1 MLMKNVIRIW
11 RMRKS
16 ADISYLTESEM
27 TFSKRYASADS
38 KEAYLKGRS
47 GLRAFASLYASIA
60 PSEVKIEITKSGKPF
75 FENIADLHFNIS
87 HSGSEVAIAFST
99 NPVGFDME
107 VLDRKRDCLAIA
119 ERFFTAEESR
129 EVKMAGDS
137 ANKLF
142 ARLWTAKESML
153 KLSGEGLVGGL
164 DRAISLSDQEGR
176 LADQRIH
183 LARLDWAGLVACVAS
198 FEAIEKVDVEIH

>member
-47 GLRAFASLYASIA
+47 GLRAFASLYASI
-60 PSEVKIEITKSGKPF
+60 PPRDVKIEITKSGKPF
-75 FENIADLHFNIS
+75 FENIAGLHFNIS

-107 VLDRKRDCLAIA
+107 VLDRERGCLAIA

-137 ANKLF
+137 ANELF
-142 ARLWTAKESML
+142 ARLWTAKEAML

-164 DRAISLSDQEGR
+164 DRATSLSEKEGR

>member
-1 MLMKNVIRIW
+1 MKNVIRIW

-27 TFSKRYASADS
+27 TFSERYASADS

-60 PSEVKIEITKSGKPF
+60 PRDVKIEITKSGKPF
-75 FENIADLHFNIS
+75 FENIAGLHFNIS
-87 HSGSEVAIAFST
+87 HSGSEVSIAFST

-183 LARLDWAGLVACVAS
+183 LARLDWEGVVACVAS
-198 FEAIEKVDVEIH
+198 FEAIAKVDVEIH

>member
-16 ADISYLTESEM
+16 VDISYLTESEM
-27 TFSKRYASADS
+27 NFSKRYASADS
-38 KEAYLKGRS
+38 KEVYLKGRS

-60 PSEVKIEITKSGKPF
+60 PSDVKIEITKSGKPF
-75 FENIADLHFNIS
+75 FENIEDLHFNIS
-87 HSGSEVAIAFST
+87 HSGSEVAIAFSAH
-99 NPVGFDME
+99 PVGFDME
-107 VLDRKRDCLAIA
+107 VLDRKRNSLAIA

-142 ARLWTAKESML
+142 ARIWTAKEAML

-164 DRAISLSDQEGR
+164 DRAISLSEKEGR
-176 LADQRIH
+176 LADQKIH
-183 LARLDWAGLVACVAS
+183 LARFDWEGLVACVAS
-198 FEAIEKVDVEIH
+198 FEAIAKVEVEMH

>member
-1 MLMKNVIRIW
+1 MKNVIRIW

-27 TFSKRYASADS
+27 TFSKKYASADS
-38 KEAYLKGRS
+38 KDAYLKGRS

-60 PSEVKIEITKSGKPF
+60 PRDVKIEITKSGKPF
-75 FENIADLHFNIS
+75 FENIAGLHFNIS

-183 LARLDWAGLVACVAS
+183 LARLDWEGVVACVAS
-198 FEAIEKVDVEIH
+198 FEAIEKVNVEIH

>member
-27 TFSKRYASADS
+27 TFSERYASADS

-75 FENIADLHFNIS
+75 FENIAGLHFNIS
-87 HSGSEVAIAFST
+87 HSGSEVSIAFST

-119 ERFFTAEESR
+119 GRFFTAEESR

-183 LARLDWAGLVACVAS
+183 LARLDWEGVGACVAS
-198 FEAIEKVDVEIH
+198 FEAIAKVEVEMH

>member
-27 TFSKRYASADS
+27 TFSERYASADS

-47 GLRAFASLYASIA
+47 GLRAFASLYASIV

-75 FENIADLHFNIS
+75 FENIAGLHFNIS

-99 NPVGFDME
+99 KPVGFDME

-142 ARLWTAKESML
+142 ARLWTAKEAML

-164 DRAISLSDQEGR
+164 NRATSLSEKEGR
-176 LADQRIH
+176 LADQKIH
-183 LARLDWAGLVACVAS
+183 LARLDWEGLVACVAS

>member
-60 PSEVKIEITKSGKPF
+60 PSDVKIEITKSGKPF
-75 FENIADLHFNIS
+75 FENIAGLHFNIS

-142 ARLWTAKESML
+142 ARLWTAKEAML

-164 DRAISLSDQEGR
+164 DRATSLSEKEGR
-176 LADQRIH
+176 LADQKIH
-183 LARLDWAGLVACVAS
+183 LARLDWEGVVACVAS

>member
-1 MLMKNVIRIW
+1 MKNVIRIW

-27 TFSKRYASADS
+27 TFSKKYASADS

-60 PSEVKIEITKSGKPF
+60 PRDVKIEITKSGKPF
-75 FENIADLHFNIS
+75 FENIAGLHFNIS

-183 LARLDWAGLVACVAS
+183 LARLDWEGVVACVAS
-198 FEAIEKVDVEIH
+198 FEAIEKVNVEIH

>member
-27 TFSKRYASADS
+27 TFSERYASADS

-60 PSEVKIEITKSGKPF
+60 PRDVKIEITKSGKPF
-75 FENIADLHFNIS
+75 FENIAGLHFNIS
-87 HSGSEVAIAFST
+87 HSGSEVSIAFST

-183 LARLDWAGLVACVAS
+183 LARLDWEGVVACVAS
-198 FEAIEKVDVEIH
+198 FEAIEKVEVEMH

>member
-16 ADISYLTESEM
+16 AEISYLTESEM
-27 TFSKRYASADS
+27 TFSKKYASADS

-47 GLRAFASLYASIA
+47 GLRAFASLYASI
-60 PSEVKIEITKSGKPF
+60 PPRDVKIEITKSGKPF
-75 FENIADLHFNIS
+75 FENIAGLHFNIS

-142 ARLWTAKESML
+142 VKLWTAKESML

-198 FEAIEKVDVEIH
+198 FEAIAKVDVEIH

>member
-27 TFSKRYASADS
+27 TFSKKYASADS

-60 PSEVKIEITKSGKPF
+60 PREVKIEITKSGKPF
-75 FENIADLHFNIS
+75 FENIAGLHFNIS

-119 ERFFTAEESR
+119 GRFFTAEESR

-198 FEAIEKVDVEIH
+198 FEAIAKVDVEIH

>member
-60 PSEVKIEITKSGKPF
+60 PRDVKIEITKSGKPF

-99 NPVGFDME
+99 KPVGFDME

-142 ARLWTAKESML
+142 ARLWTAKEAML

-164 DRAISLSDQEGR
+164 DRATSLSEKEGR
-176 LADQRIH
+176 LADQKIH
-183 LARLDWAGLVACVAS
+183 LARLDWEGLVACVAS

>member
-60 PSEVKIEITKSGKPF
+60 PSDVKIEITKSGKPF
-75 FENIADLHFNIS
+75 FENIAGLHFNIS
-87 HSGSEVAIAFST
+87 HSGSEVSIAFST

-142 ARLWTAKESML
+142 ARLWTAKEAML

-164 DRAISLSDQEGR
+164 DRATSLSEKEGR
-176 LADQRIH
+176 LADQKIH
-183 LARLDWAGLVACVAS
+183 LARLDWEGVVACVAS

>member
-1 MLMKNVIRIW
+1 MKNVIRIW

-27 TFSKRYASADS
+27 TFSKKYASADS

-60 PSEVKIEITKSGKPF
+60 PRDVKIEITKSGKPF
-75 FENIADLHFNIS
+75 FENIAGLHFNIS

-142 ARLWTAKESML
+142 ARLWTAKEAML

-164 DRAISLSDQEGR
+164 DRATSLSEKEGR
-176 LADQRIH
+176 LADQKIH
-183 LARLDWAGLVACVAS
+183 LARLDWEGLVACVAS
-198 FEAIEKVDVEIH
+198 VEAIAKVDVEIH

>member
-75 FENIADLHFNIS
+75 FENIAGLHFNIS

-198 FEAIEKVDVEIH
+198 FEAIAKVDVEIH

>member
-27 TFSKRYASADS
+27 TFSERYASADS

-119 ERFFTAEESR
+119 GRFFTAEESR

-198 FEAIEKVDVEIH
+198 FEAIAKVDVEIH

>member
-1 MLMKNVIRIW
+1 MLMKNGIRIW

-27 TFSKRYASADS
+27 TFSKKYASADS

-47 GLRAFASLYASIA
+47 GLRAFASLYASIS

-75 FENIADLHFNIS
+75 FENIAGLHFNIS

-198 FEAIEKVDVEIH
+198 FEAIAKVDVEIH

>member
-1 MLMKNVIRIW
+1 MKNVIRIW

-27 TFSKRYASADS
+27 TFSKKYASADS

-60 PSEVKIEITKSGKPF
+60 PRDVKIEITKSGKPF
-75 FENIADLHFNIS
+75 FENIAGLHFNIS

-107 VLDRKRDCLAIA
+107 LLDRKRGCLAIA

-142 ARLWTAKESML
+142 ARLWTAKEAML

-164 DRAISLSDQEGR
+164 DRATSLSEKEGR
-176 LADQRIH
+176 LADQKIH
-183 LARLDWAGLVACVAS
+183 LARLDWEGLVACVAS

>member
-1 MLMKNVIRIW
+1 
-11 RMRKS
+11 
-16 ADISYLTESEM
+16 M
-27 TFSKRYASADS
+27 TFSKKYASADS

-60 PSEVKIEITKSGKPF
+60 PREVKIEITKSGKPF
-75 FENIADLHFNIS
+75 FENIAGLHFNIS

-183 LARLDWAGLVACVAS
+183 LARLDWEGVVACVAS
-198 FEAIEKVDVEIH
+198 FEAIEKVNVEIH

>member
-1 MLMKNVIRIW
+1 MKNVIRIW

-27 TFSKRYASADS
+27 TFSKKYASADS
-38 KEAYLKGRS
+38 KDAYLKGRS

-142 ARLWTAKESML
+142 ARLWTAKEAML

-164 DRAISLSDQEGR
+164 DRATSLSEKEGR
-176 LADQRIH
+176 LADQKIH
-183 LARLDWAGLVACVAS
+183 LARLDWEGLVACVAS

>member
-27 TFSKRYASADS
+27 TFSERYASADS

-60 PSEVKIEITKSGKPF
+60 PREVKIEITKSGKPF
-75 FENIADLHFNIS
+75 FENIAGLHFNIS

-119 ERFFTAEESR
+119 GRFFTAEESR
-129 EVKMAGDS
+129 EVELAGDS
-137 ANKLF
+137 ANELF
-142 ARLWTAKESML
+142 VKLWTAKESML

-198 FEAIEKVDVEIH
+198 FEAIAKVDVEIH

>member
-1 MLMKNVIRIW
+1 MKNVIRIW

-27 TFSKRYASADS
+27 TFSKKYASADS

-60 PSEVKIEITKSGKPF
+60 PRDVKIEITKSGKPF
-75 FENIADLHFNIS
+75 FENIAGLHFNIS

-198 FEAIEKVDVEIH
+198 FEAIAKVDVEIH

>member
-1 MLMKNVIRIW
+1 MKNVIRIW

-75 FENIADLHFNIS
+75 FENIAGLHFNIS
-87 HSGSEVAIAFST
+87 HSGSEVSIAFST

-142 ARLWTAKESML
+142 VKLWTAKESML

-183 LARLDWAGLVACVAS
+183 LARLDWEGVVACVAS
-198 FEAIEKVDVEIH
+198 FEAIEKVNVEIH

>member
-27 TFSKRYASADS
+27 TFSKKYASADS

-75 FENIADLHFNIS
+75 FENIAGLHFNIS

-142 ARLWTAKESML
+142 ARLWTAKEAML

-198 FEAIEKVDVEIH
+198 FEAIAKVDVEIH

>member
-1 MLMKNVIRIW
+1 MKNVIRIW

-27 TFSKRYASADS
+27 TFSKKYASADS

-60 PSEVKIEITKSGKPF
+60 PREVKIEITKSGKPF
-75 FENIADLHFNIS
+75 FENIAGLHFNIS

-119 ERFFTAEESR
+119 GRFFTAEESR
-129 EVKMAGDS
+129 EVELAGDS
-137 ANKLF
+137 ANELF
-142 ARLWTAKESML
+142 VKLWTAKESML

-164 DRAISLSDQEGR
+164 ERAISLSDQEGR

-198 FEAIEKVDVEIH
+198 FEAIAKVDVEIH

>member
-1 MLMKNVIRIW
+1 MKNVIRIW

-27 TFSKRYASADS
+27 TFSKKYASADS

-60 PSEVKIEITKSGKPF
+60 PRDVKIEITKSGKPF
-75 FENIADLHFNIS
+75 FENIAGLHFNIS

-183 LARLDWAGLVACVAS
+183 LARLDWEGVVACVAS
-198 FEAIEKVDVEIH
+198 FEAIAKVEVEMH

>member
-16 ADISYLTESEM
+16 VDISYLTESEM
-27 TFSKRYASADS
+27 NFSKRYASADS
-38 KEAYLKGRS
+38 KEVYLKGRS

-60 PSEVKIEITKSGKPF
+60 PSDVKIEITKSGKPF

-99 NPVGFDME
+99 QPVGFDME
-107 VLDRKRDCLAIA
+107 VLDRKRNCLAIA

-142 ARLWTAKESML
+142 ARLWTAKEAML

-164 DRAISLSDQEGR
+164 DRATSLSEKEGR
-176 LADQRIH
+176 LADQKIH
-183 LARLDWAGLVACVAS
+183 LARLDWEGLVACVAS

>member
-1 MLMKNVIRIW
+1 MKNVIRIW

-27 TFSKRYASADS
+27 TFSKKYASADS

-60 PSEVKIEITKSGKPF
+60 PRDVKIEITKSGKPF
-75 FENIADLHFNIS
+75 FENIAGLHFNIS
-87 HSGSEVAIAFST
+87 HSGSEVSIAFST

-198 FEAIEKVDVEIH
+198 FEAIAKVDVEIH

>member
-1 MLMKNVIRIW
+1 MLIKNAIWIW

-16 ADISYLTESEM
+16 PDVSYLTETEMAFSE
-27 TFSKRYASADS
+27 RYASTDS
-38 KEAYLKGRS
+38 KEAYLKSRS

-60 PSEVKIEITKSGKPF
+60 PSDVKIEIKKSGKPF
-75 FENIADLHFNIS
+75 FENIEGLHFNIS
-87 HSGSEVAIAFST
+87 HSGSEVAIAFSAS
-99 NPVGFDME
+99 PVGFDME
-107 VLDRKRDCLAIA
+107 VLKRKRDCLAIA

-137 ANKLF
+137 ANELF
-142 ARLWTAKESML
+142 VRLWTAKEAML

-164 DRAISLSDQEGR
+164 DRAISLSEQEGR

-183 LARLDWAGLVACVAS
+183 LARLDWEGVVGCVAS
-198 FEAIEKVDVEIH
+198 FESIAKVEVEVH

>member
-47 GLRAFASLYASIA
+47 GLRAFASLYASIV
-60 PSEVKIEITKSGKPF
+60 PSDVKIEITKSGKPF

-99 NPVGFDME
+99 KPVGFDME

-142 ARLWTAKESML
+142 ARLWTAKEAML

-164 DRAISLSDQEGR
+164 DRATSLSEKEGR
-176 LADQRIH
+176 LADQKIH

-198 FEAIEKVDVEIH
+198 FEAIAKVDVEIH

>member
-27 TFSKRYASADS
+27 TFSERYASADS

-47 GLRAFASLYASIA
+47 GLRAFASLYASIS

-75 FENIADLHFNIS
+75 FENIAGLHFNIS

-142 ARLWTAKESML
+142 ARLWTAKEAML

-183 LARLDWAGLVACVAS
+183 LARLDWEGVVACVAS
-198 FEAIEKVDVEIH
+198 FEAIEKVNVEIH

>member
-60 PSEVKIEITKSGKPF
+60 PRDVKIEITKSGKPF
-75 FENIADLHFNIS
+75 FENIAGLHFNIS

-142 ARLWTAKESML
+142 ARLWTAKEAML

-164 DRAISLSDQEGR
+164 DRVISLSDQEGR

-198 FEAIEKVDVEIH
+198 FEAIAKVDVEIH

>member
-27 TFSKRYASADS
+27 TFSKKYASADS

-47 GLRAFASLYASIA
+47 GLRAFASLYASIV
-60 PSEVKIEITKSGKPF
+60 PSDVKIEITKSGKPF
-75 FENIADLHFNIS
+75 FENIAGLHFNIS

-198 FEAIEKVDVEIH
+198 FEAIAKVEVEMH

>member
-27 TFSKRYASADS
+27 TFSKKYASADS

-60 PSEVKIEITKSGKPF
+60 PREVKIEITKSGKPF
-75 FENIADLHFNIS
+75 FENIAGLHFNIS

-119 ERFFTAEESR
+119 GRFFTAEESR
-129 EVKMAGDS
+129 EVELAGDS
-137 ANKLF
+137 ANELF
-142 ARLWTAKESML
+142 VKLWTAKESML

-164 DRAISLSDQEGR
+164 ERAISLSDQEGR

-198 FEAIEKVDVEIH
+198 FEAIAKVDVEIH